1 MKALS
6 DYQYTKKERQGY
18 DMKYEF
24 EGTVEFRENENAI
37 SVPFNVWEVCEKVGD
52 APVRVCFDDVCFI
65 CDLLPK
71 GQGYYDIPV
80 SQDTLSKVELGKK
93 YLISIEIVGNVLGGG
108 GDSPYSVEHPIRKID
123 GVELVTQPW
132 DGLCGQS
139 CIAMIAGTT
148 LDEACD
154 IMKCREWQANMS
166 KMIATLEYLGIRHAD
181 KIVYTLGKSVEL
193 PKCTIIMERMGR
205 YSHYL
210 VGYEGKYYDP
220 NLGVIKEFDLAKMV
234 GYLEIIV

>member
-1 MKALS
+1 
-6 DYQYTKKERQGY
+6 
-18 DMKYEF
+18 MKYEF
-24 EGTVEFRENENAI
+24 EGTVEFRENENTIA
-37 SVPFNVWEVCEKVGD
+37 VPFNVWEVCEKVGD

-65 CDLLPK
+65 CELVPR

-80 SQDTLSKVELGKK
+80 SQDVLTKVTLGKK
-93 YLISIEIVGNVLGGG
+93 YRMSIEIVGNVVAIGA
-108 GDSPYSVEHPIRKID
+108 DSPYSVEHPIRHID
-123 GVELVTQPW
+123 KVDLVTQPW

-148 LDEACD
+148 LDEASD

-181 KIVYTLGKSVEL
+181 KIVYTLGKETEL
-193 PKCTIIMERMGR
+193 PKCCIIMERMGR

-210 VGYEGKYYDP
+210 VGFEGKYYDP
-220 NLGVIKEFDLAKMV
+220 NLGILKEFDLSKV
-234 GYLEIIV
+234 IGYLEIITE

>member
-1 MKALS
+1 
-6 DYQYTKKERQGY
+6 
-18 DMKYEF
+18 MKYEF
-24 EGTVEFRENENAI
+24 EGTVEFRENENTIA
-37 SVPFNVWEVCEKVGD
+37 VPFNVWEVCEKVGD

-65 CDLLPK
+65 CDLVPK

-80 SQDTLSKVELGKK
+80 SHDTLAKVELGKK
-93 YLISIEIVGNVLGGG
+93 YLISIEIVGNVVSMGG
-108 GDSPYSVEHPIRKID
+108 SPYSTEHPIRKID
-123 GVELVTQPW
+123 SVDLVTQPW
-132 DGLCGQS
+132 DGLCGQA

-166 KMIATLEYLGIRHAD
+166 KMIATLEYLGIRHSD

-193 PKCTIIMERMGR
+193 PHCCIIMEKMGR

-210 VGYEGKYYDP
+210 VQFDGGYYEP
-220 NLGVIKEFDLAKMV
+220 NQGVLKEFDQTKMV
-234 GYLEIIV
+234 GYLEIITP

>member
-1 MKALS
+1 
-6 DYQYTKKERQGY
+6 
-18 DMKYEF
+18 MKYEF
-24 EGTVEFRENENAI
+24 EGTVEFRENENTIA
-37 SVPFNVWEVCEKVGD
+37 VPFNIWEVCEKVGD

-65 CDLLPK
+65 CELVPR

-80 SQDTLSKVELGKK
+80 SQEILAKVTLGKK
-93 YLISIEIVGNVLGGG
+93 YRMSIEIVGNVVAIGA
-108 GDSPYSVEHPIRKID
+108 DSPYSVEHPIRHID
-123 GVELVTQPW
+123 KVDLVTQPW

-148 LDEACD
+148 LDEASD

-181 KIVYTLGKSVEL
+181 RIVYTLGKETEL
-193 PKCTIIMERMGR
+193 PKCCIIMEKMGR

-210 VGYEGKYYDP
+210 VGFEGKYYDP
-220 NLGVIKEFDLAKMV
+220 NLGILKEFDLSQV
-234 GYLEIIV
+234 IGYLEIITD

>member
-1 MKALS
+1 
-6 DYQYTKKERQGY
+6 
-18 DMKYEF
+18 MKYEF
-24 EGTVEFRENENAI
+24 EGTVEFRENENTIA
-37 SVPFNVWEVCEKVGD
+37 VPFNVWEVCEKVGD

-65 CDLLPK
+65 CELIPR

-80 SQDTLSKVELGKK
+80 SQDVLNKVTLGKK
-93 YLISIEIVGNVLGGG
+93 YRMSIEIVGNVVAIGA
-108 GDSPYSVEHPIRKID
+108 DSPYSVEHPIRHID
-123 GVELVTQPW
+123 KVDLVTQPW

-148 LDEACD
+148 LDEASD

-181 KIVYTLGKSVEL
+181 KIVYTLGKEAEL
-193 PKCTIIMERMGR
+193 PKCCIIMEKMGR

-210 VGYEGKYYDP
+210 VGFEGKYYDP
-220 NLGVIKEFDLAKMV
+220 NLGILKEFDLSKV
-234 GYLEIIV
+234 IGYLEIITE

>member
-1 MKALS
+1 
-6 DYQYTKKERQGY
+6 
-18 DMKYEF
+18 MKYEF
-24 EGTVEFRENENAI
+24 EGTVEFRENENTIA
-37 SVPFNVWEVCEKVGD
+37 VPFNVWEVCEKVGD

-65 CDLLPK
+65 CDLVPK

-80 SQDTLSKVELGKK
+80 SHDTLAKVELGKK
-93 YLISIEIVGNVLGGG
+93 YLISIEIVGNVVSMGG
-108 GDSPYSVEHPIRKID
+108 SPYSTKHPIRKIGSVD
-123 GVELVTQPW
+123 LVTQPW
-132 DGLCGQS
+132 DGLCGQA

-166 KMIATLEYLGIRHAD
+166 KMIATLEYLGIRHSD

-193 PKCTIIMERMGR
+193 PHCCIIMEKMGR

-210 VGYEGKYYDP
+210 VQFDGGYYEP
-220 NLGVIKEFDLAKMV
+220 NQGVLKEFDQTKMV
-234 GYLEIIV
+234 GYLEIITP

>member
-1 MKALS
+1 
-6 DYQYTKKERQGY
+6 
-18 DMKYEF
+18 MKYEF
-24 EGTVEFRENENAI
+24 EGTVEFRENENTIA
-37 SVPFNVWEVCEKVGD
+37 VPFNVWEVCEKVGD

-65 CDLLPK
+65 CELVPR

-80 SQDTLSKVELGKK
+80 SQEILAKVTLGKK
-93 YLISIEIVGNVLGGG
+93 YRMSIEIVGNVVAIGA
-108 GDSPYSVEHPIRKID
+108 DSPYSVEHPIRHID
-123 GVELVTQPW
+123 KVNLVTQPW

-148 LDEACD
+148 LDEASD

-181 KIVYTLGKSVEL
+181 RIVYTLGKETEL
-193 PKCTIIMERMGR
+193 PKCCIIMEKMGR

-210 VGYEGKYYDP
+210 VGFEGKYYDP
-220 NLGVIKEFDLAKMV
+220 NLGILKEFDLSQV
-234 GYLEIIV
+234 IGYLEIITD

>member
-1 MKALS
+1 
-6 DYQYTKKERQGY
+6 
-18 DMKYEF
+18 MKYEF
-24 EGTVEFRENENAI
+24 EGTVEFRENENTIA
-37 SVPFNVWEVCEKVGD
+37 VPFNVWEVCEKVGD

-65 CDLLPK
+65 CELIPR

-80 SQDTLSKVELGKK
+80 SQDVLTKVTLGKK
-93 YLISIEIVGNVLGGG
+93 YRMSIEIVGNVVAIGA
-108 GDSPYSVEHPIRKID
+108 DSPYSVEHPIRHID
-123 GVELVTQPW
+123 KVDLVTQPW

-148 LDEACD
+148 LDEASD

-181 KIVYTLGKSVEL
+181 KIVYTLGKETEL
-193 PKCTIIMERMGR
+193 PKCCIIMEKMGR

-210 VGYEGKYYDP
+210 VGFDGKYYDP
-220 NLGVIKEFDLAKMV
+220 NLGILKEFDFSKV
-234 GYLEIIV
+234 IGYLEIITE

>member
-1 MKALS
+1 
-6 DYQYTKKERQGY
+6 
-18 DMKYEF
+18 MKYEF
-24 EGTVEFRENENAI
+24 EGTVEFRENENTIA
-37 SVPFNVWEVCEKVGD
+37 VPFNVWEVCEKVGD

-65 CDLLPK
+65 CELVPR

-80 SQDTLSKVELGKK
+80 SQEILAKVTLGKK
-93 YLISIEIVGNVLGGG
+93 YRMSIEIVGNVVAIGA
-108 GDSPYSVEHPIRKID
+108 DSPYSVEHPIRHIDKID
-123 GVELVTQPW
+123 LVTQPW

-148 LDEACD
+148 LDEASD

-181 KIVYTLGKSVEL
+181 RIVYTLGKETEL
-193 PKCTIIMERMGR
+193 PKCCIIMEKMGR

-210 VGYEGKYYDP
+210 VGFEGKYYDP
-220 NLGVIKEFDLAKMV
+220 NLGILKEFDLSQV
-234 GYLEIIV
+234 IGYLEIITD

>member
-1 MKALS
+1 
-6 DYQYTKKERQGY
+6 
-18 DMKYEF
+18 MKYEF

-37 SVPFNVWEVCEKVGD
+37 AVPFNVWEVCEKVGD

-80 SQDTLSKVELGKK
+80 SQEVLAKVELGKK
-93 YLISIEIVGNVLGGG
+93 YLISIEIVGNVVSMG
-108 GDSPYSVEHPIRKID
+108 GDSHYSVENPIRKID

-181 KIVYTLGKSVEL
+181 KIVYTLGKSVTL
-193 PKCTIIMERMGR
+193 PKCAIIMERMGR

-210 VGYEGKYYDP
+210 VEYDGKFYDP
-220 NLGVIKEFDLAKMV
+220 NIGVHKEFDMTKMV

>member
-1 MKALS
+1 
-6 DYQYTKKERQGY
+6 
-18 DMKYEF
+18 MKYEF
-24 EGTVEFRENENAI
+24 EGTVEFRENENTIA
-37 SVPFNVWEVCEKVGD
+37 VPFNVWEVCEKVGD

-65 CDLLPK
+65 CDLVPK
-71 GQGYYDIPV
+71 GQGYYDIPIN
-80 SQDTLSKVELGKK
+80 QETLSKVELGKR
-93 YLISIEIVGNVLGGG
+93 YTISIEIVGNVTALSGN
-108 GDSPYSVEHPIRKID
+108 SPYSTENPIRKID
-123 GVELVTQPW
+123 GIDLVTQPW

-181 KIVYTLGKSVEL
+181 KIVYTLGKTVEL
-193 PKCTIIMERMGR
+193 PKCCIIMEKMGR

-210 VGYEGKYYDP
+210 VGYDGQYYDP
-220 NLGVIKEFDLAKMV
+220 NLGVLKEFDHEKMV
-234 GYLEIIV
+234 GYLEVVAQ